1 MTVKE
6 LKEMLEMLIME
17 GKEDYTVFSDDL
29 VVRNEIYIRDKEKE
43 VYL

>member
-17 GKEDYTVFSDDL
+17 GKEDYTVYSDDL
-29 VVRNEIYIRDKEKE
+29 VVRNDIYIRDKERE

>member
-6 LKEMLEMLIME
+6 LKELLECLIEE
-17 GKEDYTVFSDDL
+17 GKEDYTVYSDDI
-29 VVRNEIYIRDKEKE
+29 VVRDDIYIRDKEKE

>member
-6 LKEMLEMLIME
+6 LKELLECLIEE
-17 GKEDYTVFSDDL
+17 GKEDYTVFSDDI
-29 VVRNEIYIRDKEKE
+29 VVRDDIYIRDKEKE